1 MMDAKRLYK
10 DLDALQGE
18 LQIELLAYA
27 AEELEQ
33 LDPALRR
40 SPDPELIQT
49 LAAVQAV
56 KDYLVTRK
64 KF

>member
-1 MMDAKRLYK
+1 MDAKRLYK

-18 LQIELLAYA
+18 LQEDLLAYA
-27 AEELEQ
+27 AGELE

-49 LAAVQAV
+49 IAAVQAV
-56 KDYLVTRK
+56 KDYLATK
-64 KF
+64 KI